1 MNKRARRV
9 WRSCC
14 ATILPFVIAVGF
26 GCSRSKPTRASD
38 EFFEGWLRSHGET
51 NIVFDSNGVGLP
63 GRPTRLRWSLYGST
77 QHTNSMD
84 AELEFRIRLPDQREI
99 VEYVAG
105 SGATL
110 QQAENDAKL
119 NFALTT
125 FHVIY
130 GGFLN
135 PKDMHYAE
143 EPITNNGQLRLLAIG
158 DTMTRGQSTNSS
170 PEMFA
175 LRDHFRKIISAYPL
189 SPHVHWIKIIYA
201 NHHARTMLCSVTLD
215 NEDCPAL
222 TESVQKLPWPKP
234 EEFYMV
240 KQFIVV
246 K

>member
-1 MNKRARRV
+1 
-9 WRSCC
+9 
-14 ATILPFVIAVGF
+14 LVIAALF
-26 GCSRSKPTRASD
+26 GCSRSTPTRESN
-38 EFFEGWLRSHGET
+38 EFFETWLRSHGET

-63 GRPTRLRWSLYGST
+63 GRTTRLRWSLYGST
-77 QHTNSMD
+77 QQTNGVN

-99 VEYVAG
+99 MEYVAG

-130 GGFLN
+130 GGFFN
-135 PKDMHYAE
+135 PKDAHYAE
-143 EPITNNGQLRLLAIG
+143 ESITNNGQPRLLAIG

-170 PEMFA
+170 PEMFF
-175 LRDHFRKIISAYPL
+175 LRKHFREIVSSYPL
-189 SPHVHWIKIIYA
+189 SPQTHWIKIVYA
-201 NHHARTMLCSVTLD
+201 NHHARTMLCAVTLD
-215 NEDCPAL
+215 NEDSPAL
-222 TESVQKLPWPKP
+222 TEAVQSLPRPKP